1 MTLSLV
7 TGSLSVAGLA
17 SLVALIRKKKDSIWR
32 WLMQYSLGH
41 EVYRVD
47 EKGYLHALNRGI
59 PGPTFYV
66 VSAVE
71 KLQREFVLRNSD
83 IIVASYPKCGTTW
96 VQKLV
101 LTLLLGGDASKV
113 PRPMEQAPWI
123 EVQPSLKAFGVTQ
136 APCLTD
142 EAKSVEELTSWDGAT
157 KFGPAP
163 PRRVFKTHVPP
174 NIVPWRGGL
183 RDRGGAKIV
192 IVTRNP
198 KDAVV
203 SLYHHTLDIPHVF
216 GYEGDFQHFTS
227 KLFLPGKC
235 ESGCFWKW
243 HAEWE
248 RAMAEEDS
256 GIHWLSYEE
265 LKRDPAN
272 TVRKLANFLGI
283 PITEEVLS
291 KTIAGSSF
299 SKMKT
304 ETELIDRDLE
314 AKGIHVKPNHM
325 RQGEMGSWRSTL
337 HGPLL
342 EEFDAVHSAK
352 TAEHGLAYTFDFGDP

>member
-1 MTLSLV
+1 MPFSLV
-7 TGSLSVAGLA
+7 IGSLTVAGLA
-17 SLVALIRKKKDSIWR
+17 SLGALIREKKYSIGR
-32 WLMQYSLGH
+32 WIQKVLFGH
-41 EVYRVD
+41 EILHVD
-47 EKGYLHALNRGI
+47 EKGYWYALNRGN
-59 PGPTFYV
+59 PAPPFMLA
-66 VSAVE
+66 SEVE
-71 KLQREFVLRNSD
+71 KLRQEFVLRNSD
-83 IIVASYPKCGTTW
+83 IIIATYPKCGTTW

-101 LTLLLGGDASKV
+101 LTLLFGGDASKV

-123 EVQPSLKAFGVTQ
+123 EAQPSFKAFGVTQ
-136 APCLTD
+136 AGAITD
-142 EAKSVEELTSWDGAT
+142 KAKSVEELTSWDGAT

-203 SLYHHTLDIPHVF
+203 SLYHHTLELADAFH
-216 GYEGDFQHFTS
+216 YEGDFQHFTS